1 MADILL
7 IEDNPADVLLTIE
20 AFKECKG
27 EHTIFSLSDGVA
39 AIEHINTIIREQQK
53 MPDLILLDLNLPK
66 KDGRQVLKEIKTKA
80 ELQSTPVII
89 LSTSK
94 NEKDVSETYKLNANC
109 YIIKPVELESF
120 IKIIEG
126 IEKFWFNTVK
136 LPRNSILAVA

>member
-20 AFKECKG
+20 AFKECKR

-39 AIEHINTIIREQQK
+39 AIEHINTIIREQRK

-66 KDGRQVLKEIKTKA
+66 KDGREVLKEMKTKA

-94 NEKDVSETYKLNANC
+94 NETDISATYKLNANC

-126 IEKFWFNTVK
+126 IEKFWFDTVK
-136 LPRNSILAVA
+136 LPGNSTLAVA